1 MHLAE
6 ALLVA
11 TCVLAAVID
20 HRRGVIP
27 NTLALGAVG
36 VALVVHVT
44 SALGTPGDFLSRLG
58 PLLLYWAGGALLTA
72 LVPMLLWRRKAIGG
86 GDLKLFAAIGA
97 FLGPVRGLH
106 ASLYVFS
113 LGAVVGLVVLARQG
127 ALGAALE
134 HVSAGV
140 LLPFRRLFRR
150 PEVKAPAVE
159 ETWMR
164 FGPTIL
170 VGTCLALFVQFVQ
183 LGAR

>member
-1 MHLAE
+1 MLLAE
-6 ALLVA
+6 SLLVA
-11 TCVLAAVID
+11 TCVLAAVVD

-27 NTLALGAVG
+27 NTLAAGACG

-44 SALGTPGDFLSRLG
+44 SALGTPGDVLPRLG

-72 LVPMLLWRRKAIGG
+72 LVPLLLWKRKALGG

-97 FLGPVRGLH
+97 FLGPVRGLQ
-106 ASLYVFS
+106 ASLYVFT
-113 LGAVVGLVVLARQG
+113 LGALVGLVVLARQG

-134 HVSAGV
+134 QVSAGA
-140 LLPFRRLFRR
+140 LRPFRRLLRR
-150 PEVKAPAVE
+150 PEPKVVGVE

-170 VGTCLALFVQFVQ
+170 VGTSLALFVQ
-183 LGAR
+183 LGLR